1 MGELAREEGG
11 GDVAC
16 MGLVVCRFL
25 SRKRSRRCRQRRD
38 GIDATL
44 SVKMETDIKKRL
56 GE

>member
-1 MGELAREEGG
+1 MGELAREEGD

-25 SRKRSRRCRQRRD
+25 SRKRSRQCRQRRD

-44 SVKMETDIKKRL
+44 SVKMETDIKRL